1 VKEQTTAE
9 IIRAIKAREL
19 DMGIVSIPIL
29 DKDLIEI
36 KLYDEAFIFYDTNS
50 ETKQKIAVDGI
61 NMENLCLLEEGHCM
75 RTQVIKLC
83 DIHKKPYSNK
93 LNFEYKAGSID
104 SLLRFVKANNAST
117 LLPYLSTLD
126 FNETEKKHVSEFS
139 EPIPF
144 RSVGIVVHRHFVKK
158 KLLEI
163 LQEDI
168 LQKIATVIPKQ
179 EIDGLK
185 LMPL

>member
-1 VKEQTTAE
+1 
-9 IIRAIKAREL
+9 
-19 DMGIVSIPIL
+19 
-29 DKDLIEI
+29 
-36 KLYDEAFIFYDTNS
+36 
-50 ETKQKIAVDGI
+50 
-61 NMENLCLLEEGHCM
+61 
-75 RTQVIKLC
+75 
-83 DIHKKPYSNK
+83 
-93 LNFEYKAGSID
+93 
-104 SLLRFVKANNAST
+104 VKANNAST

-168 LQKIATVIPKQ
+168 LRQIATVIPRK
-179 EIDGLK
+179 ELNGLK